1 LKKEQLQD
9 AFGWDVNNWSRAL
22 PFWEKHID
30 FSDLE
35 NSKALE
41 IGCRFGGLSLLLA
54 LKGSQVF
61 CTDLLEQDEKTRQIH
76 ANQNVS
82 DKIDYRAIDVLD
94 IPFENEFDI
103 ICFKSVLGGVGRLAA
118 STCRKKRW
126 RKCTKHSSPVEFCF
140 FPKTSKLR
148 GCINQ

>member
-41 IGCRFGGLSLLLA
+41 IGCRFGGLAGAQRLS
-54 LKGSQVF
+54 
-61 CTDLLEQDEKTRQIH
+61 
-76 ANQNVS
+76 
-82 DKIDYRAIDVLD
+82 
-94 IPFENEFDI
+94 
-103 ICFKSVLGGVGRLAA
+103 SVL
-118 STCRKKRW
+118 
-126 RKCTKHSSPVEFCF
+126 H
-140 FPKTSKLR
+140 
-148 GCINQ
+148 